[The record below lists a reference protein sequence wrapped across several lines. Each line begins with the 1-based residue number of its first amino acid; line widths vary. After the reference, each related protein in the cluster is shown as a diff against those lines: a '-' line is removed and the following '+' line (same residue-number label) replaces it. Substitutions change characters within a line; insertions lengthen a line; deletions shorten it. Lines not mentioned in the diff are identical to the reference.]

1 MKIPKVEI
9 GLKFKF
15 VLIISALILFTSI
28 ILSGFL
34 IKGQS
39 DIIQGELE
47 KRGRALVKNLAYNSE
62 YGVLIESEQLLANLI
77 KGLIREEDVIYALI
91 YDKEGKI
98 LAHLDQRRCDQ
109 EEKLDESITS
119 ATLKGE
125 GLFGD
130 YHFCQEGKHGFYDL
144 AYAVKTT
151 KVKMPKEELGI
162 IFDKDVN
169 LPLEEE
175 KIGVARIGLSLDK
188 MRDEISRMKS
198 IVVLLTA
205 LVVTIAILLT
215 FALVNLIIKPVD
227 KLVRATQTIAKGD
240 LSWVV
245 EVNRKDELGKLAQA
259 FNQMTISLKESRKQI
274 EDYSRNLEK
283 KVEERTKELK
293 EAQALLIQT
302 EKMAAVGQLA
312 AGVAHELN
320 NPLGGILGY
329 SQFAIE
335 KITRRPHVELTTD
348 DVSSYTQY
356 LRDIE
361 CQAQRCKTIVQNL
374 LKFARA
380 SVEDSFE
387 LLDLN
392 AVITDTLIFT
402 RHQMDMG
409 KVKLTLK
416 LAESLP
422 PIMGSTNQLQQV
434 STNIMLNALQA
445 MPHGGELRIITGVAE
460 MESRKMAQIEFSDTG
475 CGIEQENLNKIFEP
489 FYTSKKPG
497 EGTGLGLSVSY
508 GIIKDHNGE
517 LIAESQL
524 GKGTTFRILIPVAER
539 RKDKPVSVRTKEMA
553 VQGTQQPMKKQLQRG

>member
-1 MKIPKVEI
+1 MKIPKI
-9 GLKFKF
+9 HLGLKIKF
-15 VLIISALILFTSI
+15 VLIISFLILFTSI
-28 ILSGFL
+28 ILSVFL
-34 IKGQS
+34 IQRQS
-39 DIIQGELE
+39 NQIQSELE
-47 KRGRALVKNLAYNSE
+47 KRGRSLVKNLAYNSE
-62 YGVLIESEQLLANLI
+62 YGVLIENEQLLANLT

-91 YDKEGKI
+91 YDKNGRV
-98 LAHLDQRRCDQ
+98 LTHLDHRKYDKKKELDQ
-109 EEKLDESITS
+109 SLTFK
-119 ATLKGE
+119 ALKGE
-125 GLFGD
+125 GFFSE
-130 YHFCQEGKHGFYDL
+130 YHYTREGKHGFYDL
-144 AYAVKTT
+144 AYAIKTT

-162 IFDKDVN
+162 IFDKD
-169 LPLEEE
+169 LDLALEEE
-175 KIGVARIGLSLDK
+175 RIGVARIGLSLDK
-188 MRDEISRMKS
+188 MKEEITRMKN

-227 KLVRATQTIAKGD
+227 KLVKATQTVAKGN
-240 LSWVV
+240 LSLVV
-245 EVNRKDELGKLAQA
+245 EVDRKDEIGKLAQA

-335 KITRRPHVELTTD
+335 KINRKPQTELTSD
-348 DVSSYTQY
+348 DVTTYTQY

-387 LLDLN
+387 PLDLN
-392 AVITDTLIFT
+392 AVIKDTLVFT

-409 KVKLTLK
+409 KVKLLLK
-416 LAESLP
+416 LSDSLP

-434 STNIMLNALQA
+434 FTNIILNALQA
-445 MPHGGELRIITGVAE
+445 MPQGGELRIATGITE
-460 MESRKMAQIEFSDTG
+460 KNSRNMVGIEFSDNG
-475 CGIEQENLNKIFEP
+475 CGITQENLNKIFEP
-489 FYTSKKPG
+489 FYTTKKPG

-508 GIIKDHNGE
+508 GIIKDHSGE
-517 LIAESQL
+517 ILVDSQI
-524 GKGTTFRILIPVAER
+524 GKGTTFNILFPVVAR
-539 RKDKPVSVRTKEMA
+539 PKDQKTFDKTEEIA
-553 VQGTQQPMKKQLQRG
+553 VG

>member
-1 MKIPKVEI
+1 MRILGVEF

-34 IKGQS
+34 IKRQS
-39 DIIQGELE
+39 DLIQGELE
-47 KRGRALVKNLAYNSE
+47 KRGRALVENLAYNSE
-62 YGVLIESEQLLANLI
+62 YGVLIENEQLLANLI
-77 KGLIREEDVIYALI
+77 KGLMREEDVIYALI
-91 YDKEGKI
+91 YDRDGQI
-98 LAHLDQRRCDQ
+98 LAQLDQRKYVRNKELNRSMVSAALK
-109 EEKLDESITS
+109 EEGFSGK
-119 ATLKGE
+119 
-125 GLFGD
+125 
-130 YHFCQEGKHGFYDL
+130 YHLTRQGRHGFYDI
-144 AYAVKTT
+144 ACAIKTT
-151 KVKMPKEELGI
+151 RVKVPKEELGI
-162 IFDKDVN
+162 IFDKDLA
-169 LPLEEE
+169 LPLQEE

-188 MRDEISRMKS
+188 MRQEISRMTN
-198 IVVLLTA
+198 IVMLLTF

-215 FALVNLIIKPVD
+215 FALVNLIVKPVD
-227 KLVRATQTIAKGD
+227 ELVQATQTIARGD
-240 LSWVV
+240 LSLVV

-259 FNQMTISLKESRKQI
+259 FNQMTTSLKESRKQI

-335 KITRRPHVELTTD
+335 KITRKPRIELTNE

-356 LRDIE
+356 LKDIE

-387 LLDLN
+387 PLDLN

-409 KVKLTLK
+409 KVKLK
-416 LAESLP
+416 LELADSIP
-422 PIMGSTNQLQQV
+422 SIMGSANQLQQV
-434 STNIMLNALQA
+434 CTNIILNALQA
-445 MPHGGELRIITGVAE
+445 MPHGGELRIVTGSAQR
-460 MESRKMAQIEFSDTG
+460 ESTKMVQIEFSDTG
-475 CGIEQENLNKIFEP
+475 CGIDQQNLNKIFEP

-508 GIIKDHNGE
+508 GIVKDHNGE
-517 LIAESQL
+517 ILADSQP
-524 GKGTTFRILIPVAER
+524 GKGTTFTILVPAAER
-539 RKDKPVSVRTKEMA
+539 RKDQKEPDA
-553 VQGTQQPMKKQLQRG
+553 AKEVTLQGS

>member
-15 VLIISALILFTSI
+15 VLIMSVLILFTSM

-34 IKGQS
+34 IKRQS

-62 YGVLIESEQLLANLI
+62 YGVLIENEQLLANLI
-77 KGLIREEDVIYALI
+77 KGLMREEDVIYALI
-91 YDKEGKI
+91 YDKNGKI
-98 LAHLDQRRCDQ
+98 LAQLDQRSYDTQ
-109 EEKLDESITS
+109 EKLDESITS
-119 ATLKGE
+119 AALEGE
-125 GLFGD
+125 GFLGE
-130 YHFCQEGKHGFYDL
+130 YHFSQEGKHGFYDL
-144 AYAVKTT
+144 AYPVKTT
-151 KVKMPKEELGI
+151 KVRMPKEELGI
-162 IFDKDVN
+162 IFHKDLN

-175 KIGVARIGLSLDK
+175 KIGLARIGLSLDK
-188 MRDEISRMKS
+188 MRDETGRMKN

-205 LVVTIAILLT
+205 LVVTIAILFT

-240 LSWVV
+240 LSLVV

-320 NPLGGILGY
+320 NPLGG
-329 SQFAIE
+329 
-335 KITRRPHVELTTD
+335 
-348 DVSSYTQY
+348 YTQY

-380 SVEDSFE
+380 SVEDSFVP
-387 LLDLN
+387 LDLN
-392 AVITDTLIFT
+392 AVITDTLVFT

-409 KVKLTLK
+409 RVKLTLK
-416 LAESLP
+416 LADSLP
-422 PIMGSTNQLQQV
+422 PIMGSNNQLQQV
-434 STNIMLNALQA
+434 CTNIILNALQA
-445 MPHGGELRIITGVAE
+445 MPHGGELRIITEVAKK
-460 MESRKMAQIEFSDTG
+460 ESKKKMVQIEFSDTG
-475 CGIEQENLNKIFEP
+475 CGIGQDNLNKIFEP

-517 LIAESQL
+517 ILVDSQL
-524 GKGTTFRILIPVAER
+524 GKGTTFRILIPAAEK
-539 RKDKPVSVRTKEMA
+539 RKNQPMSDKTREMA
-553 VQGTQQPMKKQLQRG
+553 VQGT

>member
-1 MKIPKVEI
+1 MRTPRVQF

-15 VLIISALILFTSI
+15 VLVTSVLILFTSVV
-28 ILSGFL
+28 LSGFL
-34 IKGQS
+34 IKRQS
-39 DIIQGELE
+39 DLIQGELE
-47 KRGRALVKNLAYNSE
+47 KRGRSLVKNLAYNSE
-62 YGVLIESEQLLANLI
+62 YGVLIENEQLMTSLI
-77 KGLIREEDVIYALI
+77 KGLTREEDVIYALI
-91 YDKEGKI
+91 YDRSGQV
-98 LAHLDQRRCDQ
+98 LAQMDQRKYAEKKELNGSVVSQ
-109 EEKLDESITS
+109 ALKEEGFFGGYRFTR
-119 ATLKGE
+119 E
-125 GLFGD
+125 GR
-130 YHFCQEGKHGFYDL
+130 HGFYDL
-144 AYAVKTT
+144 AYAIKTT
-151 KVKMPKEELGI
+151 RVRVPKEELGI
-162 IFDKDVN
+162 ILDKDLT

-175 KIGVARIGLSLDK
+175 RIGVARIGLSLAK
-188 MRDEISRMKS
+188 MRQEISRMKN
-198 IVVLLTA
+198 IVMLLTA
-205 LVVTIAILLT
+205 LVVTMAILLT
-215 FALVNLIIKPVD
+215 IALVNLIIKPVD
-227 KLVRATQTIAKGD
+227 RLVRATQTVARGD
-240 LSWVV
+240 LSLVV

-274 EDYSRNLEK
+274 EDYSRNLER

-335 KITRRPHVELTTD
+335 KITRKPNVELTTE

-387 LLDLN
+387 ALDSN
-392 AVITDTLIFT
+392 GVITDTLVFT

-416 LAESLP
+416 LADSIP
-422 PIMGSTNQLQQV
+422 PIMGSANQLQQV
-434 STNIMLNALQA
+434 CTNIILNALQA
-445 MPHGGELRIITGVAE
+445 MPHGGELRIATGLIQR
-460 MESRKMAQIEFSDTG
+460 ESRKMVQIQFSDTG
-475 CGIEQENLNKIFEP
+475 CGIAQQNLYKIFEP

-508 GIIKDHNGE
+508 GIIKDHDGDI
-517 LIAESQL
+517 LVESQP
-524 GKGTTFRILIPVAER
+524 GRGTTFTILIPVAER
-539 RKDKPVSVRTKEMA
+539 WKSQKKPEAAREVTSK
-553 VQGTQQPMKKQLQRG
+553 QG